1 MSITSVQN
9 LRRIAEAVDQ
19 LGGCTIVDVE
29 MRSDCRLLRLTLS
42 DGHLLLIS
50 TLLDETGKPRLD
62 VDLVRAP
69 EQAGPG
75 QLEVPLD
82 AG

>member
-1 MSITSVQN
+1 MSISSVQN

-19 LGGCTIVDVE
+19 LGGCTIVGVE

-42 DGHLLLIS
+42 DGQLLLIS
-50 TLLDETGKPRLD
+50 TLLDETGKPHLD

-75 QLEVPLD
+75 QLEVPFD

>member
-1 MSITSVQN
+1 VSITSVQD
-9 LRRIAEAVDQ
+9 LRRITEAVDQ

-29 MRSDCRLLRLTLS
+29 MRSDCRFLRLTLS
-42 DGHLLLIS
+42 DGQLLLIS
-50 TLLDETGKPRLD
+50 TLVDDAGKPRLD
-62 VDLVRAP
+62 VDLIRAP

-75 QLEVPLD
+75 QLEVPFD